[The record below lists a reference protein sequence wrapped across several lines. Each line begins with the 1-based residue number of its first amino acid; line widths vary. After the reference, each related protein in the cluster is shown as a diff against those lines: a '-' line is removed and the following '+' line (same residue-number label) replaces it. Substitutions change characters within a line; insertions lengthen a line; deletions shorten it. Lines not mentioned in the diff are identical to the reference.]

1 MCILQLFVSQ
11 VVSNYWIML
20 LINYMIEENL
30 LLYVLEWSPVKEP
43 DSRFSVR
50 KNIPKKEKE
59 RKKKKEKAERKRVA
73 PE

>member
-1 MCILQLFVSQ
+1 
-11 VVSNYWIML
+11 
-20 LINYMIEENL
+20 MIEENL

-59 RKKKKEKAERKRVA
+59 RKKKKRKGRKKKSST
-73 PE
+73 

>member
-1 MCILQLFVSQ
+1 MT
-11 VVSNYWIML
+11 
-20 LINYMIEENL
+20 EENL
-30 LLYVLEWSPVKEP
+30 LLYVLECSPVKEP
-43 DSRFSVR
+43 GSRFSVR